1 MGVLGISTRYGTAP
15 IQRGGWLD
23 ALRFIVACM
32 IIVSHY
38 QASAPIPLS
47 SFHPVFERA
56 YLLTDFFLIDSGYVL
71 ARVYSERVLAGRMS
85 RRAFF
90 AKRFLRVAPGHLVMI
105 TLLVGLVL
113 AAGAV
118 GALPRHPE
126 WFDWRQLPAQVL
138 LVQSYGVPGG
148 LGWNAPSWS
157 ISALLGCYA
166 AFPLLLRLTHRMPAW
181 GSLAIAAAVLLVG
194 NLVAWRLI
202 DAPIYQMAMRYGFLR
217 ALPLFFIGMALAR
230 FSQAV
235 YVPPRLGGA
244 IGIAAALALCL
255 VQGLGPNSLVSLLL
269 ISVIILAAAAIP
281 VRRRNRPVETVAL
294 ASYSMFITNEVVRI
308 AWFGLSNALQSRLH
322 LGTAAMWALWGLGM
336 AAALAFAF
344 GFYFVF
350 DKPSQAWFKGW
361 LARNKGRF
369 GGGAVAPAEDPLPGA
384 SAAPAFGRRVQAPA
398 PVG

>member
-47 SFHPVFERA
+47 TFHPVFERA

-71 ARVYSERVLAGRMS
+71 ARVYSQRVLAGGMS
-85 RRAFF
+85 QRAFF
-90 AKRFLRVAPGHLVMI
+90 AKRFLRVVPAHLVMI
-105 TLLVGLVL
+105 FLLVLLVL

-166 AFPLLLRLTHRMPAW
+166 VFPLLLRLTHRIPSWM
-181 GSLAIAAAVLLVG
+181 SLLVAAAVLLVG
-194 NLVAWRLI
+194 NVVAWKLI

-235 YVPPRLGGA
+235 YVPPRLGGT
-244 IGIAAALALCL
+244 IGVAAALALFL
-255 VQGLGPNSLVSLLL
+255 LQGLGPNSLLSLLL
-269 ISVIILAAAAIP
+269 ISIIILAAATIP
-281 VRRRNRPVETVAL
+281 VPRRNRLVETAAL
-294 ASYSMFITNEVVRI
+294 ASFSMFITNEVVRI
-308 AWFGLSNALQSRLH
+308 AWFGFSNALQNRLH
-322 LGTAAMWALWGLGM
+322 LGSAAMWGLWSAGLVV
-336 AAALAFAF
+336 ALAFAF
-344 GFYFVF
+344 GFYFLF
-350 DKPSQAWFKGW
+350 DKPSQRRIKTW
-361 LARNKGRF
+361 LAGRNAPPAGEPAI
-369 GGGAVAPAEDPLPGA
+369 GAGDRPSAPPRLVGF
-384 SAAPAFGRRVQAPA
+384 APAFGRRMRA
-398 PVG
+398 